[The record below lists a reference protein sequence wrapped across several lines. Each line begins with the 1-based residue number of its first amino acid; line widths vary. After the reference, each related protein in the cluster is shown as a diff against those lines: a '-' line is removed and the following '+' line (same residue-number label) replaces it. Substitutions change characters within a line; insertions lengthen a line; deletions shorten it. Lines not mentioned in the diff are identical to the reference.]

1 MEVSNQDAAY
11 TLATYYNYVSA
22 WDLTL
27 QREYGISCNSEQVF
41 LQRQQSLNAFNKL
54 QGGRPNSDELTS
66 SYCRGLLTRRSMELP
81 IDKFPFLASTVNLWL
96 PVQAYYAIHGM
107 GIAALVAL
115 RHHVPQN
122 HRAFRA
128 AFAES
133 LSRYFPF
140 PFNALC
146 RGGPR
151 ANDFTFSH
159 LNISAKDVSGQSNL
173 AIPRSSIAH
182 FLVGKSLST
191 TRRNL
196 IDEQLGLARHRDVK
210 PGRSYRQLTSHEA
223 AQIANKVAS
232 TCIVDLLYRMRVRS
246 NYEDPDMYLE
256 GFDYP
261 EQAIGSLRGV
271 HASCQHACRGIACSR
286 TTCDWSSRNGRN
298 RGSSQRLVI

>member
-1 MEVSNQDAAY
+1 MQVSNRDVAN

-22 WDLTL
+22 WELAL
-27 QREYGISCNSEQVF
+27 QREYGNSCISRQAF
-41 LQRQQSLNAFNKL
+41 LQRQQSLNAFKTL
-54 QGGRPNSDELTS
+54 RGGRPNSGELTS
-66 SYCRGLLTRRSMELP
+66 SYCRGLLTRRSMQLP
-81 IDKFPFLASTVNLWL
+81 VDKFPFLASTVNLWL

-107 GIAALVAL
+107 GISVLVAL
-115 RHHVPQN
+115 GHHVPRN

-128 AFAES
+128 AFAQS

-146 RGGPR
+146 KGGPR

-173 AIPRSSIAH
+173 AIPRSSNADL
-182 FLVGKSLST
+182 LVGKSLST

-196 IDEQLGLARHRDVK
+196 LEEQFDLARHRGVK
-210 PGRSYRQLTSHEA
+210 PDRSYRQLTSQERS
-223 AQIANKVAS
+223 QIADRVAS

-256 GFDYP
+256 AFDYP
-261 EQAIGSLRGV
+261 EQASAHYLAFTHLVTMLVEALRAVVKRAIGPQAMAGLE
-271 HASCQHACRGIACSR
+271 
-286 TTCDWSSRNGRN
+286 D
-298 RGSSQRLVI
+298 RLKGL